1 MVCRLSEHRRL
12 PFFCRQQNILPSG
25 EKRNWW
31 WRKKASL
38 WSKPSAFCLQFILV
52 SLGFL
57 SIYKCLHL
65 DIIFYNYVMCYV
77 PCHYL
82 DTDEPWQWLSIF
94 ASLRL
99 FLSTDLHQVQPKKY
113 RKAVCVQG
121 IVQQEQIAGEKDE
134 CIKRLAIWPSHNG
147 SILLV
152 TSYLLLRNGSSG
164 KVECS
169 LNFRTNTSQKH
180 FYVAWESV
188 CPFFWGPNTT
198 YFKTG
203 SLLRDKVCFC
213 GEVHFQFASER
224 SGWAT

>member
-1 MVCRLSEHRRL
+1 MLAGSSIWSADCQSIAGSH
-12 PFFCRQQNILPSG
+12 FFCRQQNILPSR

-113 RKAVCVQG
+113 RKADLTVLYVSKVLCSKSRLL
-121 IVQQEQIAGEKDE
+121 EKRMNVL
-134 CIKRLAIWPSHNG
+134 KG
-147 SILLV
+147 
-152 TSYLLLRNGSSG
+152 
-164 KVECS
+164 
-169 LNFRTNTSQKH
+169 
-180 FYVAWESV
+180 
-188 CPFFWGPNTT
+188 
-198 YFKTG
+198 
-203 SLLRDKVCFC
+203 
-213 GEVHFQFASER
+213 
-224 SGWAT
+224 